1 MSSSWK
7 IQRLVFPSKHKF
19 VPCKHDFVS
28 RQNDKKLLIKK
39 CFPHAWD
46 SDLSSWWIY
55 CWFSE
60 NIKWALKQYLLKKC
74 LEILELIQGRSNTF
88 INQPNQRGYWTMF
101 IIPWQK
107 TGWYTRVKKFVLDG
121 RIYYALRSVFSPGK
135 IMLIISLETFLVET
149 WRNSSVY
156 LQIFTG
162 VNF

>member
-1 MSSSWK
+1 MHQTNSFKDFMSSSWK

-107 TGWYTRVKKFVLDG
+107 TGWYTIESKSLFWMEE
-121 RIYYALRSVFSPGK
+121 Y
-135 IMLIISLETFLVET
+135 IMLLDLSFLQEK
-149 WRNSSVY
+149 SC
-156 LQIFTG
+156 
-162 VNF
+162 